1 VPTGVE
7 PPEGGTEV
15 VRLLIGAK
23 VTKPSSVSA
32 GAPLPVHAPSM
43 ATPMATA
50 APRRTVFT
58 SRMLPGRELNAP
70 ITCQAVSM
78 TQVEDLAAAPEEEVR
93 LPWWQSKLNL
103 AVVFLAIA
111 ILCGGLG
118 WMIGNNR
125 AIPDPNKTDVGFLQ
139 DMRTHHEQA
148 VYLGLYYLADT
159 GTSPAIRDIARE
171 IVFGQG
177 IEIGR
182 MIQLLRQF
190 GKPEANPSDT
200 AMVWMNEPT
209 PSDRMP
215 GLASDSDI
223 DKLLAASGR
232 DADTLFVDLMVAHH
246 EGGIHMASYAADHAN
261 VSEVRAMAAS
271 MVTGQQEE
279 INELR
284 GLVGG

>member
-1 VPTGVE
+1 ME
-7 PPEGGTEV
+7 
-15 VRLLIGAK
+15 
-23 VTKPSSVSA
+23 
-32 GAPLPVHAPSM
+32 
-43 ATPMATA
+43 
-50 APRRTVFT
+50 
-58 SRMLPGRELNAP
+58 
-70 ITCQAVSM
+70 
-78 TQVEDLAAAPEEEVR
+78 QVEDLAVASDDDVP

-103 AVVFLAIA
+103 GVVAVAIA
-111 ILCGGLG
+111 ILCGALG

-139 DMRTHHEQA
+139 DMRNHHEQA
-148 VYLGLYYLADT
+148 VYLGLYYLGDP
-159 GTSPAIRDIARE
+159 GTNPAIRDIARE

-190 GKPEANPSDT
+190 GKPEANPGDT
-200 AMVWMNEPT
+200 AMAWMNEPT

-223 DKLLAASGR
+223 DKLLAASGK

-246 EGGIHMASYAADHAN
+246 QGGIDMASYAATHAN

-279 INELR
+279 IAELQ
-284 GLVGG
+284 GLIAG